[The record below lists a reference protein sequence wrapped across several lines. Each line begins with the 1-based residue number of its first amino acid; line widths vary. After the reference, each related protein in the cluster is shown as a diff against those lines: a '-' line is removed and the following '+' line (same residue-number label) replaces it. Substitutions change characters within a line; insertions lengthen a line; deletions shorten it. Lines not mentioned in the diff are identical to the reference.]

1 MTQEN
6 PVHAQQAAIAA
17 TWQATAPSVAVL
29 LPCYNEEA
37 AIGQVVRD
45 FRTALPSARIYVY
58 DNASSDRTAAVAREA
73 GANVICEK
81 LRGKGNVVRR
91 MFADVEA
98 DIYVLADGDDTYDA
112 AAAPGLIKQ
121 LCQEQLDM
129 VNAARINTS
138 DEAYRPGHQFG
149 NWLFTTMVS
158 SLFGKRFS
166 DILSGYRIFSR
177 RFVKSFPALA
187 TGFEIETELTVHAL
201 ELRMPVAEIAT
212 PYKERPEGSESKL
225 NTFRD
230 GFRILKTIVRLA
242 KDERPLAF
250 FSTGAAVLAAIALG
264 LSIPLFLTY
273 FETGLV
279 PRLPTAVLVCALMLS
294 ASLGLACGLILD
306 SVSLS
311 RREMKRLHYLTL
323 PAPPGAVSLSHAI
336 TSDEP
341 VPSPKSARKSA

>member
-6 PVHAQQAAIAA
+6 PVHAQQAALAA
-17 TWQATAPSVAVL
+17 RWPADGPSVAVL

-45 FRTALPSARIYVY
+45 FRAALPAARIFVY

-73 GANVICEK
+73 GATVVCEA

-112 AAAPGLIKQ
+112 AAAPRLIAL
-121 LCQEQLDM
+121 LCQQQLDM
-129 VNAARINTS
+129 VNGARQDSGT
-138 DEAYRPGHQFG
+138 EAYRAGHRFG
-149 NWLFTTMVS
+149 NRLFTGLVS
-158 SLFGKRFS
+158 HLFGKRFG
-166 DILSGYRIFSR
+166 DILSGYRVFSR

-187 TGFEIETELTVHAL
+187 KGFEIETELTVHAL
-201 ELRMPVAEIAT
+201 ELRMPVAEEPTA
-212 PYKERPEGSESKL
+212 YKERPAGSESKL
-225 NTFRD
+225 STFRD
-230 GFRILKTIVRLA
+230 GFRILRTIVRLA

-250 FSTGAAVLAAIALG
+250 FSAGAAVLAVSAIG
-264 LSIPLFLTY
+264 LAIPLFVTY

-279 PRLPTAVLVCALMLS
+279 PRLPTAVLVCALMLL
-294 ASLGLACGLILD
+294 ASLGVACGLILD
-306 SVSLS
+306 SVSLG

-323 PAPPGAVSLSHAI
+323 PAPPLAPDRKFHDR
-336 TSDEP
+336 TE
-341 VPSPKSARKSA
+341 VPSPGSLSRREAG